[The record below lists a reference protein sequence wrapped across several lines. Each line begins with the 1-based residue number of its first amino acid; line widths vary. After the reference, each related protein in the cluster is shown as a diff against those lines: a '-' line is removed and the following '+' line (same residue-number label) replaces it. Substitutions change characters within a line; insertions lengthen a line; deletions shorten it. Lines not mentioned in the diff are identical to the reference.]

1 MVVRRDDSRRRC
13 AKDDSD
19 GRLALPLSGGVRGHT
34 VDPENREE
42 RRDAGKACEQHRHDH
57 RTRELTIL
65 VGDGSRKIDDRT
77 GIDPGRHR
85 SDLRDD
91 RRQRAIGS
99 RVEGPEAACRDRRN
113 VNVAHFGITIRLADV
128 RHHRNDRPPRPR
140 TQPLRTS
147 LDDAHLLA
155 YARAAKTREGFQR
168 YLDEWVLT
176 PRKSFS
182 PA

>member
-1 MVVRRDDSRRRC
+1 MQKVVISE
-13 AKDDSD
+13 
-19 GRLALPLSGGVRGHT
+19 PLRTAIGAFGGTLKEISPATLGAT
-34 VDPENREE
+34 VVKE
-42 RRDAGKACEQHRHDH
+42 
-57 RTRELTIL
+57 IL
-65 VGDGSRKIDDRT
+65 DRT

-155 YARAAKTREGFQR
+155 
-168 YLDEWVLT
+168 
-176 PRKSFS
+176 
-182 PA
+182 